1 MFQGEK
7 TMRKLIIS
15 TIALTSLL
23 AVSSVANAG
32 YWLNG
37 VYYPWCFWNWLG
49 QYVCY

>member
-1 MFQGEK
+1 
-7 TMRKLIIS
+7 MRKLIIS
-15 TIALTSLL
+15 TIAIASLL

-32 YWLNG
+32 YWWNG